1 MIYFPNLLG
10 IRGETG
16 IRGLDGLTGL
26 QGPRGEKGMYRRCIV
41 YFEKVQ
47 I

>member
-1 MIYFPNLLG
+1 MIYFSNLLG